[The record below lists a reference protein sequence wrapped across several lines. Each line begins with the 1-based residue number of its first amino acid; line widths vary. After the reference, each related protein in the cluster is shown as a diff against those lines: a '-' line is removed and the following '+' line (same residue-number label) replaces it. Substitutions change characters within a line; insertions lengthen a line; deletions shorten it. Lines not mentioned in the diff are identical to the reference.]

1 MLWTSVA
8 SGSVVGTG
16 AVEVILAGL
25 ERGMALIVARFAK
38 LRHFCRRPCTTHL
51 QAYLVLHCA
60 FHQDLRAILASSP
73 RRIYVFRS

>member
-38 LRHFCRRPCTTHL
+38 LRHFLPAPLHHALAGVSRPALCL
-51 QAYLVLHCA
+51 
-60 FHQDLRAILASSP
+60 SP
-73 RRIYVFRS
+73 RS